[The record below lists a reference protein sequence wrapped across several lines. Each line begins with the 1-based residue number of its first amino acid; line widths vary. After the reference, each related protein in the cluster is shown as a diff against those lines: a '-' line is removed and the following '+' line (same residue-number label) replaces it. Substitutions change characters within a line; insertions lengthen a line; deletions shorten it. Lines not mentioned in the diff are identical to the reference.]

1 MTLLTTGNPKIA
13 KGLADGVLTS
23 ILHLAPSKLS
33 GYNVCPMAS
42 QGCASACLNTAGRG
56 GMVKIGESTN
66 DIQRSRIRKTEY
78 FFQNRSA
85 FMRDL
90 VKDIE
95 SALRIADKYNLLPAF
110 RLNGTSD
117 IRWENIAVN
126 NADNLMALFPNVQ
139 FYDYTKLPN
148 RRDIPSNYHLTFSR
162 SENNEHYIPS
172 VLASGM
178 NIAVVFRK
186 DGAKVKKVYT
196 LAEQF
201 ANKLRREQSLAQRD
215 PNRTKKAYAPRKVDL
230 SWVPKSVY
238 NAPTYNGD
246 TSDLRF
252 RDPKGV
258 IVALL
263 AKGNAKYDT
272 SGFVYDV
279 YTSTKVA

>member
-1 MTLLTTGNPKIA
+1 MTLLTTGNPKVA
-13 KGLADGVLTS
+13 KGLSDGVLTS

-78 FFQNRSA
+78 FFKNRSA

-95 SALRIADKYNLLPAF
+95 SAVRIADKHNLVPAF

-126 NADNLMALFPNVQ
+126 NADNVMALFPNVQ

-148 RRDIPSNYHLTFSR
+148 RRDIPANYHLTFSR
-162 SENNEHYIPS
+162 AENNEHYSPS

-178 NIAVVFRK
+178 NVAVVFRK
-186 DGAKVKKVYT
+186 GGAKVKKVYT
-196 LAEQF
+196 LAEQL
-201 ANKLRREQSLAQRD
+201 ANKLKREQSLLKRN
-215 PNRTKKAYAPRKVDL
+215 PNRAQKAYAPRKVDL
-230 SWVPKSVY
+230 SWVPATVY
-238 NAPTYNGD
+238 GAPTFNGD
-246 TSDLRF
+246 ASDLRF

-272 SGFVYDV
+272 SGFVFDV
-279 YTSTKVA
+279 FPNK